1 MRETPPRETALRETL
16 MQSAIRRLSLAVPL
30 GALIGMIAI
39 FFWVPTDAAQGIPQR
54 IFYVH
59 VPTAL
64 VAYLA
69 FGLVLLGSIGY
80 LKTSKK
86 RWDALAHASA
96 EVGVLFTG
104 ACIVAGMLW
113 GRPIWGTYWSW
124 DPRLTTTFV
133 MLLIYV
139 GYLVFRAM
147 ASDPSRGAR
156 IAAVIG
162 IVGFVDIPIVHYS
175 VTWWR
180 GLHPDMRLI
189 NLNGPQS
196 LPWQMLATFLFMTV
210 VFAGLFVL
218 LMLLRMR
225 LEMAQDA
232 LAEAEAAFEEAD
244 PYTGRLPARSVPPA
258 EPAHGGAAG

>member
-1 MRETPPRETALRETL
+1 
-16 MQSAIRRLSLAVPL
+16 MQPAIRRLSLVVPL
-30 GALIGMIAI
+30 AGLAGMVAI
-39 FFWVPTDAAQGIPQR
+39 FFWVPTDAVQGLPQR

-69 FGLVLLGSIGY
+69 FGLVALGSIGY
-80 LKTSKK
+80 LKTGKR

-113 GRPIWGTYWSW
+113 GRPIWGTYWTW

-147 ASDPSRGAR
+147 AADASRGAR

-196 LPWQMLATFLFMTV
+196 LPWQMLVTFLWMTV

-232 LAEAEAAFEEAD
+232 LAEAEAAFDEAAD
-244 PYTGRLPARSVPPA
+244 ARDRRQPTASRSVAPV
-258 EPAHGGAAG
+258 EPAAGGAAG